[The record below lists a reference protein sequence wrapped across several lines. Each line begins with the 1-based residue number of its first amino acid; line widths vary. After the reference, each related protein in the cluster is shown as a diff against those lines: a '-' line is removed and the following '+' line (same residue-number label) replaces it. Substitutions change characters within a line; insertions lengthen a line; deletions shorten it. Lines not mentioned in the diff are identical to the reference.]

1 MHLLAVDDDP
11 IALELLSSALAGTGH
26 TVHSALS
33 GAEALALIRNQPIH
47 LVISDWMMP
56 DMDGVA
62 LCRRIRAESYGRYIY
77 IIMVTARDAAD
88 DLMEAF
94 RAGADDYMAKPFDP
108 AVLRARIRAAERV
121 LSLQAREVA
130 VFALARLAEWR
141 DPETAFHLQ
150 RIREYV
156 RILGEKL
163 AHSGDFNGAITP
175 SFVENLVH
183 TSPLHD
189 IGKVGIPDA
198 VLFKRARLNASEF
211 QLMQRHTLIGAATL
225 EAASHQCPEAD
236 YLLMARDIALSHHE
250 RFDGKGYP
258 HGLAGDRIPLCGRI
272 VALAD
277 VYDAITNRRVYK
289 KGYPHDVAREIIR
302 QEQGKHFDPRV
313 AAAFLSAEDA
323 FIAVQVPR
331 DPGAL
336 RDSPSAT
343 PHDIAPD
350 EIAGALGQDVLPD
363 ARNGTDLAS
372 IRTLAEP
379 LAVGTAAASNRA
391 PEPCTV
397 CPASAGGRQP
407 LSLLV
412 VGPATQ
418 VRQALSGAS
427 RSETLPALTAEWV
440 GGLAEARERL
450 GARRY
455 DAIIIDLSLA
465 ASGETALIRRLCS
478 AAPDVPVVGVGE
490 AHHEALETSVL
501 RAGAQDCI
509 FEEALRHDLLGR
521 TILHAIERHR
531 LLEEVRALSLTDELT
546 GVYNRRGLFALAE
559 QQLMLDARMGWQTGL
574 LYADVD
580 NMKQIN
586 DTQGHAAGDQAL
598 RTVADAMRRAFR
610 ASDIIARVGGDE
622 FAVVAAHASERFN
635 EALASRL
642 QDALVRKHQEN
653 GNPYELKVS
662 VGTVVCPPDARIALN
677 TLLAEAE
684 AAMYRAKR
692 QQPHRA
698 PLETSAR

>member
-11 IALELLSSALAGTGH
+11 IALELLSSALADTGH

-33 GAEALALIRNQPIH
+33 GADALALIRKQPIH

-108 AVLRARIRAAERV
+108 AILRVRIRAAERV

-141 DPETAFHLQ
+141 DPETSFHLQ

-156 RILGEKL
+156 RILGEEL
-163 AHSGDFNGAITP
+163 AHSGDFNGAITS

-236 YLLMARDIALSHHE
+236 YLLMARDIALCHHE

-258 HGLAGDRIPLCGRI
+258 HSLAGDRIPLCARI

-277 VYDAITNRRVYK
+277 VYDALTNRRVYK
-289 KGYPHDVAREIIR
+289 KGYPHEVAREIIR

-313 AAAFLSAEDA
+313 AAAFLAAEDA
-323 FIAVQVPR
+323 FLAVQVPR

-336 RDSPSAT
+336 SDAPCAAQHDFALEEIT
-343 PHDIAPD
+343 GTLGPHV
-350 EIAGALGQDVLPD
+350 QPD
-363 ARNGTDLAS
+363 APTDAHPDRAGS
-372 IRTLAEP
+372 LAESR
-379 LAVGTAAASNRA
+379 AVGKEVVSDQGPVADVVCQTAAA
-391 PEPCTV
+391 EPH
-397 CPASAGGRQP
+397 P

-412 VGPATQ
+412 VGPAAQ
-418 VRQALSGAS
+418 VRQALSEIPGGKG
-427 RSETLPALTAEWV
+427 LPAMSAEWV
-440 GGLAEARERL
+440 GGPDEAREKL

-455 DAIIIDLSLA
+455 DAIVIDLSLA
-465 ASGETALIRRLCS
+465 ASGGTALIRRLCS
-478 AAPDVPVVGVGE
+478 AAPDVPVVGVGD
-490 AHHEALETSVL
+490 ARDEALETSVL

-509 FEEALRHDLLGR
+509 FEEGLRHDLLGR

-635 EALASRL
+635 DALAARFQEALA
-642 QDALVRKHQEN
+642 RKHQEN
-653 GNPYELKVS
+653 GHPYELRVS
-662 VGTVVCPPDARIALN
+662 VGTVVCPPGARVALD

-692 QQPHRA
+692 HRPHRV